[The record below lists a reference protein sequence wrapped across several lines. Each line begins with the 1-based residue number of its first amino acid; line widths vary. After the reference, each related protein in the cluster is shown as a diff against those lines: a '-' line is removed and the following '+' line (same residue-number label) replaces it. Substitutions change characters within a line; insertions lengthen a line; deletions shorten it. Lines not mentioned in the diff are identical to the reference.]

1 MSIQLADLHTNYVV
15 FAKNEQTAHTKMF
28 QITYNFEYK
37 VWYLAS
43 KNGSMFCDLNE
54 PNPPPLP
61 ASKEWQKYFFNP
73 EKLKANKYET
83 AETAFA
89 VLSEWANKFNHTL
102 TVLY

>member
-1 MSIQLADLHTNYVV
+1 MSIQLADLYTTYVV
-15 FAKNEQTAHTKMF
+15 FARNEQTAHVKIF
-28 QITYNFEYK
+28 QIAYNFEHK

-83 AETAFA
+83 AEQALA
-89 VLSEWANKFNHTL
+89 VLQAWADKFGYTL
-102 TVLY
+102 SAHS